1 MIKRPVKYV
10 PALLASCSIAGI
22 SSLGVAAET
31 DYLLMDRDG
40 AEQSFWLNVSATLD
54 EQSSPD
60 DVLDVSSKSGSVR
73 RDTEG
78 KEENLLN
85 TDLLVARVLSEN
97 AQVTFSE
104 LQKRVTAEKVNF
116 EQGVYQTEFFSNL
129 KYDDAHVQRSAGDKL
144 SGKLDATNT
153 QILDESNTTL
163 NVGIKQMLKTGG
175 DLTVSYSAAEKN
187 NNIIPAASSSSKDR
201 DSEFTTALNLQ
212 LTQPLL
218 QGRGNV
224 AVESRI
230 RRASLEVDIA
240 DAQHRQ
246 QLLRLVSQSLSSYW
260 QLYKATRFLDIRDLA
275 VLNGEK
281 MAENIAKRVSSGK
294 EPESALVD
302 AQSELLK
309 RRATRNSARQ
319 ALNEISYQISTLM
332 NSDARNLGRVH
343 YLLESKPNRA
353 PFELTEPFEDYY
365 QRVLAIWPNAT
376 ILRQNIAIQDEEIKV
391 AENSDLPKLD
401 LELGYTSNDLSQS
414 FEAGN
419 VFDAEYPSWYIGVN
433 FSMPIGENRRALAQK
448 TMASLKQEQ
457 HIADLQAVEVSLK
470 NDLRA
475 RLFQVNM
482 AYQEMNNLEENIRI
496 LENLYNAEVRK
507 FNVGYGDLKDIYI
520 REDALNLERQ
530 RYVDGL
536 VKYELAKVSLALA
549 DGSLL
554 NKYLP

>member
-1 MIKRPVKYV
+1 
-10 PALLASCSIAGI
+10 
-22 SSLGVAAET
+22 
-31 DYLLMDRDG
+31 
-40 AEQSFWLNVSATLD
+40 
-54 EQSSPD
+54 
-60 DVLDVSSKSGSVR
+60 
-73 RDTEG
+73 
-78 KEENLLN
+78 
-85 TDLLVARVLSEN
+85 
-97 AQVTFSE
+97 
-104 LQKRVTAEKVNF
+104 
-116 EQGVYQTEFFSNL
+116 
-129 KYDDAHVQRSAGDKL
+129 
-144 SGKLDATNT
+144 
-153 QILDESNTTL
+153 
-163 NVGIKQMLKTGG
+163 
-175 DLTVSYSAAEKN
+175 
-187 NNIIPAASSSSKDR
+187 
-201 DSEFTTALNLQ
+201 
-212 LTQPLL
+212 
-218 QGRGNV
+218 
-224 AVESRI
+224 
-230 RRASLEVDIA
+230 
-240 DAQHRQ
+240 
-246 QLLRLVSQSLSSYW
+246 
-260 QLYKATRFLDIRDLA
+260 
-275 VLNGEK
+275 
-281 MAENIAKRVSSGK
+281 
-294 EPESALVD
+294 
-302 AQSELLK
+302 
-309 RRATRNSARQ
+309 
-319 ALNEISYQISTLM
+319 M

-353 PFELTEPFEDYY
+353 PFELTESFDEYY

-391 AENSDLPKLD
+391 AENSNLPKLD
-401 LELGYTSNDLSQS
+401 LELGYTSNDLSKS

-419 VFDAEYPSWYIGVN
+419 VFDAEYPSWYVGVN
-433 FSMPIGENRRALAQK
+433 FSMPIGENRRAMAQK

>member
-1 MIKRPVKYV
+1 MIKRPVKYI

-22 SSLGVAAET
+22 GSLGVAAET

-54 EQSSPD
+54 EQTSPD
-60 DVLDVSSKSGSVR
+60 DALDVSSKSDTVN
-73 RDTEG
+73 RDTDG
-78 KEENLLN
+78 KEENLLS
-85 TDLLVARVLSEN
+85 TDSLVARVLAEN

-104 LQKRVTAEKVNF
+104 LQKQVTAEKVNY

-129 KYDDAHVQRSAGDKL
+129 KYDDAHVPRSAGEKL
-144 SGKLDATNT
+144 SESTNAPNK

-163 NVGIKQMLKTGG
+163 NVGVRQMLKSGG
-175 DLTVSYSAAEKN
+175 ELTASYSAAEKN
-187 NNIIPAASSSSKDR
+187 NNIIPSSADPSVR

-281 MAENIAKRVSSGK
+281 MAENIAKRVRSGK

-353 PFELTEPFEDYY
+353 PFVLTESFEDYY

-391 AENSDLPKLD
+391 AENSNLPKLD
-401 LELGYTSNDLSQS
+401 LELGYTSNDLSKS

-419 VFDAEYPSWYIGVN
+419 VFDAEYPSWYVGVN

>member
-10 PALLASCSIAGI
+10 PALLASCSLASI
-22 SSLGVAAET
+22 SSIGVAAET

-54 EQSSPD
+54 EQASPD
-60 DVLDVSSKSGSVR
+60 DALDVSSKSDTVN
-73 RDTEG
+73 RDADG
-78 KEENLLN
+78 KEENRLS
-85 TDLLVARVLSEN
+85 TDALVARVLAEN

-104 LQKRVTAEKVNF
+104 LQKQVTAEKVNY

-129 KYDDAHVQRSAGDKL
+129 KYDDAHVQRSAGEKL
-144 SGKLDATNT
+144 ASSLSSTSK
-153 QILDESNTTL
+153 QILDETNTTI
-163 NVGIKQMLKTGG
+163 NVGVRQMLKSGG
-175 DLTVSYSAAEKN
+175 ELTASYSAAEKD
-187 NNIIPAASSSSKDR
+187 NNIIPSSTDPSVR

-224 AVESRI
+224 AIESRI

-281 MAENIAKRVSSGK
+281 MAENIAKRVRSGK

-353 PFELTEPFEDYY
+353 PFELTESFDEYY

-391 AENSDLPKLD
+391 AENSNLPKLD
-401 LELGYTSNDLSQS
+401 LELGYTSNDLSKS

-419 VFDAEYPSWYIGVN
+419 VFDAEYPSWYVGVN
-433 FSMPIGENRRALAQK
+433 FSMPIGENRRAMAQK